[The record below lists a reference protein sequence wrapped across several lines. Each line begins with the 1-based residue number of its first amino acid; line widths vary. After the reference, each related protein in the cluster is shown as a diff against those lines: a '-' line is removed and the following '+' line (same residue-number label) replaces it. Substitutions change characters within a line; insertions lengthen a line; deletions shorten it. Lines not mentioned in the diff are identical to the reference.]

1 MRKSKILNGQMCC
14 LSYPGFMSKI
24 LIINIGYI
32 KNRVFQY
39 LNLSIYAEFHADF
52 ESGNDL
58 LISLEKTAFIS
69 KILSCNFPFFQFV
82 FGPGPH
88 EAPLA
93 PIFNFFIFLLPIFGR

>member
-1 MRKSKILNGQMCC
+1 
-14 LSYPGFMSKI
+14 MSKI
-24 LIINIGYI
+24 LIRNIGYI

-39 LNLSIYAEFHADF
+39 LNLSIYAEFHAEF

-58 LISLEKTAFIS
+58 LISLEKIAFIS

-93 PIFNFFIFLLPIFGR
+93 PIFFFFIFLLPPGGAE